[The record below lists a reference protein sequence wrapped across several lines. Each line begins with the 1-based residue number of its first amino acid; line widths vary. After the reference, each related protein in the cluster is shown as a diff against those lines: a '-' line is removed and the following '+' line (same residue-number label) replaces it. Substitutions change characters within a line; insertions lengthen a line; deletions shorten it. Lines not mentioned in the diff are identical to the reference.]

1 MNHAKLKKIVFRYL
15 HYLLMGTISV
25 IMVLPFSWTLATSM
39 RKANNSFTLPPAIF
53 PTIWDGENYRRVFEE
68 LKICKYMAN
77 SLIVTLGSLAIMV
90 LFTSMAAYAFS
101 RIEFKGRNVLFPVLL
116 VGLMIPSQSIAIPVF
131 LIIRQMNL
139 IDNLFS
145 LILTLVYYPLGLF
158 MLRQAMMS
166 IPKSYD
172 EAAYCDGAGHIA
184 IYARIILPMTKSTI
198 MMMVVMHFIRA
209 WNDFFNPLLFI
220 NSNAKMTVPLGI
232 RMLNTSNGKSN
243 MPLMLA
249 AVMVSLI
256 VPLLVYIFGQK
267 YLTQGTMLT
276 GLKS

>member
-15 HYLLMGTISV
+15 HYLLMGAISV

-77 SLIVTLGSLAIMV
+77 SLIVTLGSLVIMV
-90 LFTSMAAYAFS
+90 LVTSMAAYAFS

-116 VGLMIPSQSIAIPVF
+116 AGLMIPSQSIAIPVF

-145 LILTLVYYPLGLF
+145 LILSLVYYPLGLF

-267 YLTQGTMLT
+267 YLTQGVVTS
-276 GLKS
+276 GLKG

>member
-77 SLIVTLGSLAIMV
+77 SLIVTLGSLVIMV
-90 LFTSMAAYAFS
+90 LVTSMAAYAFS

-116 VGLMIPSQSIAIPVF
+116 AGLMIPSQSIAIPVF

-145 LILTLVYYPLGLF
+145 LIFTLVYYPLGLF
-158 MLRQAMMS
+158 MLRQAMLS

>member
-1 MNHAKLKKIVFRYL
+1 MNHAKLKKIVFRCL

-25 IMVLPFSWTLATSM
+25 MMLLPFSWMLAASM
-39 RKANNSFTLPPAIF
+39 RKASNSFTLPPAIF
-53 PTIWDGENYRRVFEE
+53 PTIWNGENYRRVFEE

-77 SLIVTLGSLAIMV
+77 SLIVTLGSLVIMV

-116 VGLMIPSQSIAIPVF
+116 AGLMIPSQSIAIPVF
-131 LIIRQMNL
+131 LIIRQMKL

-243 MPLMLA
+243 MPLMMA

>member
-15 HYLLMGTISV
+15 HYLLMGAISV

-53 PTIWDGENYRRVFEE
+53 PTIWDGENYRKVFEE

-77 SLIVTLGSLAIMV
+77 SLIVTLGSLVIMV
-90 LFTSMAAYAFS
+90 LVTSMAAYAFS

-116 VGLMIPSQSIAIPVF
+116 AGLMIPSQSIAIPVF

>member
-77 SLIVTLGSLAIMV
+77 SLIVTLGSLVIMV

-116 VGLMIPSQSIAIPVF
+116 AGLMIPSQSIAIPVF

>member
-15 HYLLMGTISV
+15 HYLLMGAISV

-68 LKICKYMAN
+68 LNICKYMAN
-77 SLIVTLGSLAIMV
+77 SLIVTLGSLVIMV
-90 LFTSMAAYAFS
+90 LVTSMAAYAFS

-116 VGLMIPSQSIAIPVF
+116 AGLMIPSQSIAIPVF

>member
-1 MNHAKLKKIVFRYL
+1 
-15 HYLLMGTISV
+15 
-25 IMVLPFSWTLATSM
+25 MV
-39 RKANNSFTLPPAIF
+39 
-53 PTIWDGENYRRVFEE
+53 
-68 LKICKYMAN
+68 N

-116 VGLMIPSQSIAIPVF
+116 AGLMIPSQSIAIPVF

-145 LILTLVYYPLGLF
+145 LIFTLVYYPLGLF
-158 MLRQAMMS
+158 MLRQAMLS

>member
-1 MNHAKLKKIVFRYL
+1 
-15 HYLLMGTISV
+15 
-25 IMVLPFSWTLATSM
+25 
-39 RKANNSFTLPPAIF
+39 
-53 PTIWDGENYRRVFEE
+53 
-68 LKICKYMAN
+68 MAN
-77 SLIVTLGSLAIMV
+77 SLIVTLGSLVIMV

-116 VGLMIPSQSIAIPVF
+116 AGLMIPSQSIAIPVF
-131 LIIRQMNL
+131 LIIRQMKL

-243 MPLMLA
+243 MPLMTA
-249 AVMVSLI
+249 AVIISLI

>member
-77 SLIVTLGSLAIMV
+77 SLIVTLGSLVIMV
-90 LFTSMAAYAFS
+90 LVTSMAAYAFS

-116 VGLMIPSQSIAIPVF
+116 AGLMIPSQSIAIPVF

-243 MPLMLA
+243 MPLMMA

>member
-1 MNHAKLKKIVFRYL
+1 MNYAKLKKIVFRCL
-15 HYLLMGTISV
+15 HYLLMGAISV

-116 VGLMIPSQSIAIPVF
+116 AGLMIPSQSIAIPVF

-145 LILTLVYYPLGLF
+145 LIFTLVYYPLGLF
-158 MLRQAMMS
+158 MLRQAMLS

-249 AVMVSLI
+249 AVMISLI

>member
-77 SLIVTLGSLAIMV
+77 SLIVTLGSLVIMV

-116 VGLMIPSQSIAIPVF
+116 AGLMIPSQSIAIPVF
-131 LIIRQMNL
+131 LIIRQMKL

-243 MPLMLA
+243 MPLMMA

>member
-1 MNHAKLKKIVFRYL
+1 MNYAKLKKIVFRCL

-25 IMVLPFSWTLATSM
+25 IMLLPFSWMLATSM
-39 RKANNSFTLPPAIF
+39 RKASNSFTLPPAIF

-116 VGLMIPSQSIAIPVF
+116 AGLMIPSQSIAIPVF

-145 LILTLVYYPLGLF
+145 LIFTLVYYPLGLF
-158 MLRQAMMS
+158 MLRQAMLS

-220 NSNAKMTVPLGI
+220 NSNAKMTLPLGI

-249 AVMVSLI
+249 AVMISLI

>member
-53 PTIWDGENYRRVFEE
+53 PTIWNGENYRRVFEE

-77 SLIVTLGSLAIMV
+77 SLIVTLGSLVIMV

-116 VGLMIPSQSIAIPVF
+116 AGLMIPSQSIAIPVF

>member
-77 SLIVTLGSLAIMV
+77 SLIVTLGSLVIMV
-90 LFTSMAAYAFS
+90 LVTSMAAYAFS

-116 VGLMIPSQSIAIPVF
+116 AGLMIPSQSIAIPVF

>member
-1 MNHAKLKKIVFRYL
+1 MNHAKLKKIVFRCL

-25 IMVLPFSWTLATSM
+25 MMLLPFSWMLATSM
-39 RKANNSFTLPPAIF
+39 RKASNSFTLPPAIF
-53 PTIWDGENYRRVFEE
+53 PTIWNGENYRRVFEE

-77 SLIVTLGSLAIMV
+77 SLIVTLGSLVIMV

-116 VGLMIPSQSIAIPVF
+116 AGLMIPSQSIAIPVF
-131 LIIRQMNL
+131 LIIRQMKL

-172 EAAYCDGAGHIA
+172 EAEIG
-184 IYARIILPMTKSTI
+184 
-198 MMMVVMHFIRA
+198 RA
-209 WNDFFNPLLFI
+209 H
-220 NSNAKMTVPLGI
+220 V
-232 RMLNTSNGKSN
+232 
-243 MPLMLA
+243 
-249 AVMVSLI
+249 
-256 VPLLVYIFGQK
+256 
-267 YLTQGTMLT
+267 
-276 GLKS
+276 

>member
-53 PTIWDGENYRRVFEE
+53 PTIWDGENYRKVFEE

-77 SLIVTLGSLAIMV
+77 SLIVTLGSLVIMV
-90 LFTSMAAYAFS
+90 LVTSMAAYAFS

-116 VGLMIPSQSIAIPVF
+116 AGLMIPSQSIAIPVF

>member
-15 HYLLMGTISV
+15 HYLLMGAISV

-53 PTIWDGENYRRVFEE
+53 PTIWDGENYRKVFEE

-77 SLIVTLGSLAIMV
+77 SLIVTLGSLVIMV

-116 VGLMIPSQSIAIPVF
+116 AGLMIPSQSIAIPVF
-131 LIIRQMNL
+131 LIIRQMKL

-243 MPLMLA
+243 MPLMMA

>member
-1 MNHAKLKKIVFRYL
+1 MNHAKLKKIVFRCL
-15 HYLLMGTISV
+15 HCLLMGTISV
-25 IMVLPFSWTLATSM
+25 IMVLPFSWMLATSM
-39 RKANNSFTLPPAIF
+39 RKASNSFTLPTAIF
-53 PTIWDGENYRRVFEE
+53 PTIWNGENYRRVFEE
-68 LKICKYMAN
+68 LKICNYMVN
-77 SLIVTLGSLAIMV
+77 SLIVTLGSLVIMV

-116 VGLMIPSQSIAIPVF
+116 AGLMIPSQSIAIPVF

-145 LILTLVYYPLGLF
+145 LIFTLVYYPLGLF

-220 NSNAKMTVPLGI
+220 NSNSIMTLPLGI

-243 MPLMLA
+243 MPLMTA